1 MAGFAAEVDVA
12 VVGAGAAGIAAARRL
27 VEAGRARVQ
36 VLEARSRVGGRV
48 HTIAPAGFP
57 LDRGAEWLH
66 SADRNPLSRIAQS
79 LGFTVHRRPPEWTS
93 RLSRSGETPEAEAEW
108 LAVREAQ
115 NQARRQAALEPEDRS
130 LASTLVPGCRWNQLH
145 DASSTWGNG
154 AELDR
159 VSIKDYVRYD
169 QNSTNVNWR
178 LGEGYGRL
186 FERLAEGLP
195 IAFDTPVTRI
205 DHRGRSLRLDT
216 PRGTLTAARVI
227 VTVPTSIIAAE
238 AFRFEPALPDKV
250 EAAAGLPLGV
260 DNKAF
265 IALGD
270 AWRPEFAQNGF
281 LVGSTRRRE
290 TMNYQLRPMG
300 RPVIYTFFGGRF
312 AAAMERAGPAAIFAF
327 AADELAAL
335 LGADIRRH
343 IALLT
348 TTAWLADPWS
358 RGSYSYALPGHSG
371 DRAILAAPVEDR
383 LFFAGEATSAND
395 FSTAHGAYMSGLAA
409 AEAVIASL
417 GRGR

>member
-1 MAGFAAEVDVA
+1 MSRWSGPVPPASPPRAAWSRRA
-12 VVGAGAAGIAAARRL
+12 VRGCRSSRRAAASAAASIPLRRRVFRSIAAPNGCIRPTATRCQGSRKASALRCIDARRNGPRGCRAAVRRRRPKLSGWRCGRRKTRRGGKPHSNPRTARWRARSSPAAAGTSCSMRAAPGAMARNST
-27 VEAGRARVQ
+27 GS
-36 VLEARSRVGGRV
+36 RSRTMSATTKTAPTSIGG
-48 HTIAPAGFP
+48 
-57 LDRGAEWLH
+57 
-66 SADRNPLSRIAQS
+66 
-79 LGFTVHRRPPEWTS
+79 
-93 RLSRSGETPEAEAEW
+93 
-108 LAVREAQ
+108 
-115 NQARRQAALEPEDRS
+115 
-130 LASTLVPGCRWNQLH
+130 
-145 DASSTWGNG
+145 
-154 AELDR
+154 
-159 VSIKDYVRYD
+159 
-169 QNSTNVNWR
+169 
-178 LGEGYGRL
+178 L

-195 IAFDTPVTRI
+195 IAFDSPVTRI
-205 DHRGRSLRLDT
+205 DDRGRSLRLDT

-358 RGSYSYALPGHSG
+358 R
-371 DRAILAAPVEDR
+371 
-383 LFFAGEATSAND
+383 
-395 FSTAHGAYMSGLAA
+395 
-409 AEAVIASL
+409 
-417 GRGR
+417 